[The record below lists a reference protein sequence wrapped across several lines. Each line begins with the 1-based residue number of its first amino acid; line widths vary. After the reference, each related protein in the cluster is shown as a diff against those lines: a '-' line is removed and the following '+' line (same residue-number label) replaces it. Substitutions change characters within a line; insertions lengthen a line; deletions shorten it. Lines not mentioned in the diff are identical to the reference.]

1 MKGAVA
7 VLVGFVHD
15 FSAGLWAA
23 TVLAV
28 WWLERGIV
36 AHAGAA
42 QVLQGLQRN
51 FFWMGVAFT
60 AVVMVTGAGRGFTYV
75 DNFYGP
81 GAEAPRRKMLVV
93 KHVILV
99 TVFGLGTWWEYRM
112 AFS

>member
-1 MKGAVA
+1 LKKALA
-7 VLVGFVHD
+7 ILIGFVHD

-28 WWLERGIV
+28 WWLERS
-36 AHAGAA
+36 AHGHPEAA
-42 QVLQGLQRN
+42 PVLQGLQRN

-60 AVVMVTGAGRGFTYV
+60 VIVLATGAGRGFTYV

-81 GAEAPRRKMLVV
+81 DAEARRRKMLVV
-93 KHVILV
+93 KHVLLMA
-99 TVFGLGTWWEYRM
+99 VFGLGTWWQYGM